1 MSVSGLDSGDSAR
14 IECAPFLHVPIYP
27 SGALF
32 LFLFLSPFC
41 PTYPSSFSS
50 NVHTSKPGLTTSR
63 RMRGC
68 ISRRRR
74 GVFLFV
80 ASIGTIELPV
90 TWSFELP
97 RGPSKV
103 PKNPAREGRK
113 NSVCCIVINTLLSL
127 SMRGLTTMTR
137 TSVVYSNAY
146 GIIYMSVDVHNFQAI
161 LSSGISL
168 KGPSFFIS
176 DRVEH
181 PPLRSARFSLVI
193 ILIIIRMNF

>member
-1 MSVSGLDSGDSAR
+1 MRAVPP
-14 IECAPFLHVPIYP
+14 CAN
-27 SGALF
+27 
-32 LFLFLSPFC
+32 LSLG
-41 PTYPSSFSS
+41 SSFSVS
-50 NVHTSKPGLTTSR
+50 LSLAVLPHLSLFILVECTHIEPGLTTSR

-90 TWSFELP
+90 TWSFQLP

-113 NSVCCIVINTLLSL
+113 NSVCCNKHTPKQNTLLSL
-127 SMRGLTTMTR
+127 SVRGLTTMTR